1 MKGWIMLAIWLLA
14 ATACTGQAKQQGKG
28 NGAMTDSSKNIA
40 KRDFQRRSDAELR
53 KMLTPEQ
60 YAVTQ
65 QSATERPYT
74 NAYDK
79 EFRKGIYVDITTG
92 EPLFLSSD
100 KYDSGCG
107 WPAFSKPINK
117 KLLTEH
123 TDRSHGMVR
132 TEVRSTTGEAHLGH
146 VFDDGPADKGGK
158 RYCINSA
165 SLRFIPLE
173 DMQREGYGAY
183 IKLLKPIKEIYVAGG
198 CFWGTEHYI
207 KQVKG
212 VISTEVGY
220 ANGITKNPTYEEVC
234 TDKTQFAETVHIT
247 YDPAVVSL
255 EFLLH
260 LYFKAIDPTSIN
272 RQGNDR
278 GTQYRTGVYYAD
290 ASDRPTIER
299 VFADEQAHTTGKIA
313 VELLPLKN
321 FYTAEE
327 YHQDYLDK
335 NPMGYCHIP
344 QALFEYARKAKM

>member
-1 MKGWIMLAIWLLA
+1 MLAIWLLA

-132 TEVRSTTGEAHLGH
+132 TEVRSATGEAHLGH

-165 SLRFIPLE
+165 SLHSP
-173 DMQREGYGAY
+173 G
-183 IKLLKPIKEIYVAGG
+183 
-198 CFWGTEHYI
+198 
-207 KQVKG
+207 
-212 VISTEVGY
+212 GY
-220 ANGITKNPTYEEVC
+220 AAGR
-234 TDKTQFAETVHIT
+234 
-247 YDPAVVSL
+247 L
-255 EFLLH
+255 WRLH
-260 LYFKAIDPTSIN
+260 
-272 RQGNDR
+272 
-278 GTQYRTGVYYAD
+278 
-290 ASDRPTIER
+290 
-299 VFADEQAHTTGKIA
+299 
-313 VELLPLKN
+313 
-321 FYTAEE
+321 
-327 YHQDYLDK
+327 
-335 NPMGYCHIP
+335 
-344 QALFEYARKAKM
+344 